1 MSKYSNPID
10 YTNMLQLTGANEDTR
25 LLWRLG
31 YFINA
36 NGCRRDFDLA
46 ITDMYLKGKMTDTGC
61 EQLRKLVEGVDASI
75 LHGLVSPRLFELSIL
90 IYKINGTNF

>member
-1 MSKYSNPID
+1 MEIN
-10 YTNMLQLTGANEDTR
+10 YTNMMQLTGANKDTR

-46 ITDMYLKGKMTDTGC
+46 ITDMYLKGKMKDTEC
-61 EQLRKLVEGVDASI
+61 EHLRKLVKGVDASI
-75 LHGLVSPRLFELSIL
+75 LHGLVSPRLVEISTL
-90 IYKINGTNF
+90 IYKINGINF